1 MDRQRWAVIRKILY
15 EALELPAERRAEFL
29 NQACGADQAQR
40 AELESLLQSAEQPDQ
55 FLDHP
60 VVNLSRSGEHTAS
73 PRSRIG
79 HRIGPYE
86 IVDSIGRG
94 GMGEVY
100 RARRADGLYD
110 KDVAIKLVRSDWADS
125 AVLERFS
132 HERRILATLEH
143 EHIARLYDG
152 GTTDDGIPYLVIE
165 LVDGSPI
172 DSYCESRRL
181 TIDERLALFVR
192 VCDAVQYAHQHLVV
206 HRDIKPGNILVTQQG
221 EPKLLDFGIAK
232 VLTAISGQDET
243 RMALMTPHY
252 ASPEQLRG
260 DPISTGSD
268 VYSLGVV
275 LYRLIA
281 CRLPFDPAGTTPHE
295 LARLICDVDPKPPSA
310 ASRKADRTARPR
322 NVRDLDNIVLKT
334 LRKDPSRRYATV
346 AQLAED
352 LQRYLSGRAVM
363 ATPDSLGYRAR
374 LFARR
379 HTLGVALF
387 GAALVLTIGATVTI
401 VVEARIAAE
410 NSRRAE
416 RRFADVHALA
426 TSLVFELHDAIRDV
440 PGALAARR
448 LLVERAIRY
457 LDSLA
462 QEAQGNVQLERE
474 LGSAFERLGTVQGKA
489 FTNNL
494 GDTEAAQQSYAKAVG
509 LRLAVSNSTA
519 ATRADQIALL
529 ATLRRYADSLAI
541 TNHLGEAKAQAER
554 AIAIGEALQRTD
566 PRDPQLL
573 DELGNT
579 YASLAGI
586 LGTNFG
592 SGNLGKPDE
601 ALALNHKEV
610 AVFQI
615 LSSIDPG
622 DTTHQIHALVASL
635 NLGDALML
643 GGQEREA
650 ETYFEQIAGPF
661 RSIASTRGQPLDR
674 EHLVVIDERLANF
687 QLWAGN
693 CARALQIAEE
703 ALTVARQASEA
714 DTKDNY
720 AKMLLAGELA
730 NSADELA
737 CMHRTDEARR
747 RIDEALTII
756 RSVVVTD
763 QHSALVLE
771 NEAAIIDLAGSVD
784 EQAGQPQ
791 SALSHYDRAR
801 EIMAVQHAADPSNAA
816 TKLQLVMELL
826 YSADMHAAMRDADGA
841 AKLYKQVVAD
851 LSDGAGDSSTE
862 SARYAIA
869 GAYAGLGVLATAST
883 TQSAAADACHWFGL
897 AKQTWSGI
905 REPGHMSPEGYRS
918 KVLERLKLVPAN
930 CPR

>member
-60 VVNLSRSGEHTAS
+60 VVNLSRSGGHTAP

-79 HRIGPYE
+79 HRVGPYE
-86 IVDSIGRG
+86 IVHSIGRG

-260 DPISTGSD
+260 DPISTASD

-281 CRLPFDPAGTTPHE
+281 GRLPFDPAGTTPHE
-295 LARLICDVDPKPPSA
+295 LARLICDVDPKPPSP
-310 ASRKADRTARPR
+310 ASRQADRTARQR

-352 LQRYLSGRAVM
+352 LRRYLSGRAVM

-387 GAALVLTIGATVTI
+387 AAALVLTVAAVVTI
-401 VVEARIAAE
+401 VSEARIAAE

-440 PGALAARR
+440 PGSLGARR

-462 QEAQGNVQLERE
+462 QEAHGNVQLERE
-474 LGSAFERLGTVQGKA
+474 LGSAFERLGTVQGSA
-489 FTNNL
+489 FTDNL
-494 GDTEAAQQSYAKAVG
+494 GDTEAAQQSYAKAAG
-509 LRLAVSNSTA
+509 LRLAVANSTA
-519 ATRADQIALL
+519 ATRSDQIALL
-529 ATLRRYADSLAI
+529 GTLRRYADSLSV
-541 TNHLGEAKAQAER
+541 TNHLVEAKAQAER
-554 AIAIGEALQRTD
+554 ATAVGEALLRTN
-566 PRDPQLL
+566 PRDPALL
-573 DELGNT
+573 SELGPAYST
-579 YASLAGI
+579 LAGI
-586 LGTNFG
+586 LAENLG
-592 SGNLGKPDE
+592 SGHLGKLDD
-601 ALALNHKEV
+601 ALAVDRKQV
-610 AVFQI
+610 AVSQT
-615 LSSIDPG
+615 LLAIDPSPAN
-622 DTTHQIHALVASL
+622 QARALGASV
-635 NLGDALML
+635 NLADALL
-643 GGQEREA
+643 FSGQVREA
-650 ETYFEQIAGPF
+650 ETYYEQTVGGF
-661 RSIASTRGQPLDR
+661 RSLASRGQAGDR
-674 EHLVVIDERLANF
+674 EHLAAVDDRLANV

-693 CARALQIAEE
+693 CERALQNHEE
-703 ALTVARQASEA
+703 ALTVARQASDA
-714 DTKDNY
+714 DPKDNY
-720 AKMLLAGELA
+720 EKMVLANELA
-730 NSADELA
+730 NTAGDLA
-737 CMHRTDEARR
+737 CLLRTAEARR
-747 RIDEALTII
+747 RIDEGLTII
-756 RSVVVTD
+756 RSVAATD
-763 QHSALVLE
+763 QHNALVRA
-771 NEAAIIDLAGSVD
+771 NEAGTIDMAGLVD
-784 EQAGQPQ
+784 EQAGQLQ
-791 SALSHYDRAR
+791 SALSHYERAR
-801 EIMAVQHAADPSNAA
+801 EIIAVQHTADPSNAGS
-816 TKLQLVMELL
+816 KLQLAMELI
-826 YSADMHAAMRDADGA
+826 YSADMHAALHDVADAA
-841 AKLYKQVVAD
+841 TLYKQVIAD
-851 LSDGAGDSSTE
+851 LNDGAGGPPGE

-869 GAYAGLGVLATAST
+869 GAYAGLGVLATTFSM
-883 TQSAAADACHWFGL
+883 QSVDEDACHWFGL
-897 AKQTWSGI
+897 ATEIWNGI
-905 REPGHMSPEGYRS
+905 REPGHVAPEGYRS
-918 KVLERLKLVPAN
+918 KVLERLKLAPAH